1 MLLLIRAVYAE
12 QFFTISPVYGPS
24 HQRVFCSEA
33 IEYSARRN
41 RRFQYASKTLFFSHS
56 TNMLNICLPDTQKKT
71 PIVLVTWWAWEMK
84 ANQDTDR
91 ELMFLESSGF

>member
-1 MLLLIRAVYAE
+1 MLLLIRAVYVE
-12 QFFTISPVYGPS
+12 QFFSIGLVYGPS
-24 HQRVFCSEA
+24 EFSVAKRWSIPQGG
-33 IEYSARRN
+33 IEGSNTLRRP
-41 RRFQYASKTLFFSHS
+41 FLFFTLDKYVEHMSSWHR
-56 TNMLNICLPDTQKKT
+56 KKT